1 MKPIYIPPY
10 TDQIEQ
16 GTARMIR
23 SVWSIAFTAAVCC
36 APVGQAFAAEPMA
49 MATKAAACAPPAVL
63 PADLAGWGAAHRPLK
78 AAVKPAAT
86 GKALL
91 AQGVAFDT
99 VLAPT
104 PKVAYAIEPGKTG
117 GSVSFGG
124 LFAFDVAA
132 AGRYR
137 IAQNGP
143 SWVDV
148 IVDGK
153 AVPSAA
159 HGHGPECSGVTK
171 MVEYD
176 LPAGHHLLQIA
187 ANGTQ
192 ALTVM
197 VAPVR

>member
-1 MKPIYIPPY
+1 MNRIFWAI
-10 TDQIEQ
+10 
-16 GTARMIR
+16 G
-23 SVWSIAFTAAVCC
+23 IASAAL
-36 APVGQAFAAEPMA
+36 AGGQALAAEPMA
-49 MATKAAACAPPAVL
+49 THAQCSAPAVL
-63 PADLAGWGAAHRPLK
+63 PADLAGWSVAHRPLK
-78 AAVKPAAT
+78 AAVKLAGT

-91 AQGVAFDT
+91 VQGAAFDAA
-99 VLAPT
+99 LAPT
-104 PKVAYAIEPGKTG
+104 PKVAYVIEPGKPG

-124 LFAFDVAA
+124 LFAFDIAE

-137 IAQNGP
+137 VAQNGR

-153 AVPSAA
+153 AATSVA

-176 LPAGHHLLQIA
+176 LPAGRHLLQVA
-187 ANGTQ
+187 ANGDA